1 MKYFA
6 IPIKE
11 YESIIRRG
19 REIERK
25 QPTTPEQ
32 QFNQIRNER
41 PDKPVGRIKK
51 PE

>member
-25 QPTTPEQ
+25 QPLTPKEQ
-32 QFNQIRNER
+32 YSQIKNER
-41 PDKPVGRIKK
+41 SNKPVGRTK
-51 PE
+51 ESE